1 MKRDQIESWKQL
13 KDKNISQESSLSNI
27 LTLVS
32 APVGIA
38 STGKPEYT

>member
-13 KDKNISQESSLSNI
+13 KDKISQESSLSNI